1 MKYLLEWT
9 VRSGGSAQ
17 ENLASMKRS
26 LEVLSKWT
34 PSTTILQ
41 FVSRVDAK
49 GGYAVGETD
58 DPADL
63 AKDCAIF
70 NPYVDVTVHPVLDIE
85 QGSAALRAGVEYNES
100 H

>member
-1 MKYLLEWT
+1 MKYVLEWT
-9 VRSGGSAQ
+9 VRGGGSAE
-17 ENLASMKRS
+17 ENLASTKRS

-41 FVSRVDAK
+41 FVSRVDAQ

-58 DPADL
+58 NPADL

-70 NPYVDVTVHPVLDIE
+70 SPYVDVTVHPVLDME
-85 QGSAALRAGVEYNES
+85 QASSVLQAGIEYNES
-100 H
+100 V